1 MGSSFL
7 VPPSKPTNMTH
18 RIGIGQDSHKF
29 IDNKPLVLGGV
40 SIPDHPGLFG
50 NSDGDAILHAL
61 CNAIS
66 SAVGKGSLGTY
77 ADKLCL
83 KENVTDS
90 KEYLKAVFK
99 TLEDNNFKINN
110 ISISIEAKTP
120 KIERYSSAMKD
131 AIVEVLKI
139 DASRIGITAT
149 TGEGL
154 TAFGRGEGVAVIAMV
169 MVVGND

>member
-1 MGSSFL
+1 M
-7 VPPSKPTNMTH
+7 KY

-29 IDNKPLVLGGV
+29 IANKPLVLGGV
-40 SIPDHPGLFG
+40 NIPDHPGLLA

-66 SAVGKGSLGTY
+66 SAIGRGSLGTY

-83 KENVTDS
+83 EEKIIDS

-99 TLEDNNFKINN
+99 SLKKNNFKINN

-120 KIERYSSAMKD
+120 KIELYSSAMKD
-131 AIVEVLKI
+131 AIAKI
-139 DASRIGITAT
+139 LEIKKTQIGITAT
-149 TGEGL
+149 TGEAL
-154 TAFGRGEGVAVIAMV
+154 TAFGRGEGVAVIAVATV
-169 MVVGND
+169 MC